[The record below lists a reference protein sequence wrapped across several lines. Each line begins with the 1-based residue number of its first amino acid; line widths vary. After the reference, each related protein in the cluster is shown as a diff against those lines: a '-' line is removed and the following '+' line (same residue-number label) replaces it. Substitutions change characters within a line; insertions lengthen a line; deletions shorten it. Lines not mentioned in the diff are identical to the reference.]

1 MFDSLKFNESER
13 NELIG
18 ILEKQDIQALENV
31 ADKENLLS
39 SLQQLGIQPS
49 PRVKIAH
56 YLLSKKVPPSKSFH
70 LWAHLGCEIY
80 LFFFVFLIRMPA
92 RNSQKLIG
100 LSICFKKHSD
110 LISFWAASKKT
121 QAQLVKAISGN
132 NFVSLF
138 GRHSKN
144 MF

>member
-70 LWAHLGCEIY
+70 L
-80 LFFFVFLIRMPA
+80 
-92 RNSQKLIG
+92 
-100 LSICFKKHSD
+100 
-110 LISFWAASKKT
+110 
-121 QAQLVKAISGN
+121 
-132 NFVSLF
+132 
-138 GRHSKN
+138 
-144 MF
+144 